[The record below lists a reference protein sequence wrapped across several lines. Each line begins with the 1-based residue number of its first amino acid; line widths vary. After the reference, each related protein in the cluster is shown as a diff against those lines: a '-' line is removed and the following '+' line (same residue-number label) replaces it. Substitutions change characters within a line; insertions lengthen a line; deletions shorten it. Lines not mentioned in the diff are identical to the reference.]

1 MRRKLPHSVLAAL
14 PAGTWAEN
22 RRKLVGMLRAE
33 HNPLV
38 EKLGWRAWRNTR
50 SVAVRQD
57 VENGKQTLAGTG
69 DW

>member
-14 PAGTWAEN
+14 PAGRWAEN

-38 EKLGWRAWRNTR
+38 EKLG
-50 SVAVRQD
+50 
-57 VENGKQTLAGTG
+57 
-69 DW
+69 